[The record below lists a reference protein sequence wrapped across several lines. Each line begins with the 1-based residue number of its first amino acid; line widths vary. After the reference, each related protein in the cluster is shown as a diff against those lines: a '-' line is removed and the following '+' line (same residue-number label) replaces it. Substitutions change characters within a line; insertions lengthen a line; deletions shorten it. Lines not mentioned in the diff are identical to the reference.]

1 VLFLITLTSIASK
14 ELAVKMSVLKT
25 PFVGFEY
32 LPHQEVGV
40 NWMMARE
47 TVGAEFCRGGLLADD
62 MGLGKTWQTV
72 GLLVSN
78 SVPKTLLLA
87 PPVLIAQWI
96 AAFKSAGLM
105 TATLDKG
112 HWSDDAASV
121 FITTYDRVRRNARLL
136 TGVSWD
142 RIVLDEG
149 QYIRNKT
156 QRFMAVSRL
165 RGLRRWI
172 LSGTPV
178 QNSKRDFA
186 NLATWLGCDT
196 GAHTL
201 VDLAQAVILRRG
213 IGLLKEV
220 MPPAPTH
227 IKHDIEF
234 RSAAEKARFNML
246 VGKLDD
252 AIEQK
257 FKPNVIL
264 ELYLRIQMFTAH
276 PQIYVEA
283 MRRKYGGLYER
294 SDWTSTASKLHAFE
308 GIIKG
313 SAAPTLVFCH
323 FNMEMD
329 MVASVGRQNGY
340 NVFFV
345 RGGLTEKVRASAI
358 MESAASGP
366 KTLLVCQITAANCG
380 LNLQHL
386 TRVIFYTQHWNPAV
400 MDQAM
405 TRSYRYGQQSMVVI
419 HHLVLSSPSLLNI
432 DRKMLQ
438 KHAAKREEATGLLA
452 SLAFAYCPQFVLETE
467 EALAARDAA
476 DA

>member
-1 VLFLITLTSIASK
+1 M
-14 ELAVKMSVLKT
+14 LALKT
-25 PFVGFEY
+25 PFAGFEY
-32 LPHQEVGV
+32 LPHQKIGV
-40 NWMMARE
+40 EWMMKRE
-47 TVGAEFCRGGLLADD
+47 TPGAEFCRGGLLADD

-72 GLLVSN
+72 GLLVSHH
-78 SVPKTLLLA
+78 VPKTLLLA

-96 AAFKSAGLM
+96 AAFKAAGLES
-105 TATLDKG
+105 ATLDKG
-112 HWSDDAASV
+112 RWSNDAASV
-121 FITTYDRVRRNARLL
+121 FITTYDRVRRNVRLL
-136 TGVSWD
+136 AAEVWD

-149 QYIRNKT
+149 QYIRNKS
-156 QRFMAVSRL
+156 QRLIAVSRL
-165 RGLRRWI
+165 RGVNKWI

-196 GAHTL
+196 GAHAL
-201 VDLAQAVILRRG
+201 RDLAQGVILRRG
-213 IGLLKEV
+213 IGLLKSV

-227 IKHDIEF
+227 IKHDIAF
-234 RSAAEKARFNML
+234 RSAAENARFNML

-294 SDWTSTASKLHAFE
+294 NDWTSTASKMNRFE
-308 GIIKG
+308 TIIKG
-313 SAAPTLVFCH
+313 DAAPTLVFCH
-323 FNMEMD
+323 FKLEMD
-329 MVASVGRQNGY
+329 MVASVGRKHGY
-340 NVFFV
+340 SVHFV
-345 RGGLTEKVRASAI
+345 RGGLTDRVRAAAI
-358 MESAASGP
+358 EESAAAGP

-405 TRSYRYGQQSMVVI
+405 TRSYRYGQQYAVEI
-419 HHLVLSSPSLLNI
+419 HHLVLSSPELLNI
-432 DRKMLQ
+432 DRKMLE
-438 KHAAKREEATGLLA
+438 KHAAKRDEATGLLA

-467 EALAARDAA
+467 SARAARAEAEAEAMA
-476 DA
+476 DAE